1 MITGSRRGWTGSAKR
16 FPRLE
21 LRHSRGHGEDG
32 SYLEIKPTWFECSEC
47 EPRENPAQQ
56 RQITSKPLLGEGM
69 VRPGTEFAVPRD
81 VSVHLLLKGL

>member
-1 MITGSRRGWTGSAKR
+1 MGSAKR

-21 LRHSRGHGEDG
+21 LRDSRGHGEDG
-32 SYLEIKPTWFECSEC
+32 SYLEIKLTWFESSEC
-47 EPRENPAQQ
+47 EPHENPAQ